1 VIRRVRLRHH
11 AGSISLELAILLP
24 AFLALALLA
33 TLLGRQT
40 VAQTAVDLAA
50 HDAARAASLTR
61 NMTDAKAAARN
72 AAITTLGAS
81 STTCIAVTVEPV
93 GTTDPFAVPVGQ
105 AASIT
110 ISVACTIS
118 LADLTVLGLPGQRVL
133 TSVFTSPIDVYRGR
147 T

>member
-1 VIRRVRLRHH
+1 MRRPDCHRG
-11 AGSISLELAILLP
+11 AGSISLELAVLLP
-24 AFLALALLA
+24 AFLSLALLA

-40 VAQTAVDLAA
+40 IAQTAVDLAA
-50 HDAARAASLTR
+50 HDAARAASLARTLPAA
-61 NMTDAKAAARN
+61 TTAARN

-81 STTCIAVTVEPV
+81 STTCTALAVTQV
-93 GTTDPFAVPVGQ
+93 GTADPFAVPVGQ
-105 AASIT
+105 ASSIT

>member
-1 VIRRVRLRHH
+1 MIPRRKRSYD

-24 AFLALALLA
+24 AFLSLALLA

-61 NMTDAKAAARN
+61 NLTDATAAARD

-81 STTCIAVTVEPV
+81 STTCTSVTATPV
-93 GTTDPFAVPVGQ
+93 GTNPFTVPVGQ

-110 ISVACTIS
+110 IRVDCTIS

>member
-1 VIRRVRLRHH
+1 MSRRRKRSYD

-24 AFLALALLA
+24 AFLSLALLA

-61 NMTDAKAAARN
+61 NLTDATAAARD

-81 STTCIAVTVEPV
+81 STTCIAVTVAPV
-93 GTTDPFAVPVGQ
+93 GTANPFTVPVGQ
-105 AASIT
+105 PTSIT

-118 LADLTVLGLPGQRVL
+118 LADLTILGLPGQRVL
-133 TSVFTSPIDVYRGR
+133 TSVFTSPIDLYRGR